1 MSTLVS
7 VVVPV
12 YNGMPHLRDLTASV
26 LGQTHKDLD
35 IVFSDGGSTDGSV
48 EYLAGL
54 EDPRVR
60 VMTVPPG
67 SGAAANWTAC
77 TLAAK
82 ADFIKLVCQDDLLA
96 PEAIERQLTDLEET
110 PEAVM
115 AIASRDIIDARG
127 QTLYRG
133 RGLAGLTGSRMSGD
147 AVIRACYLKG
157 TNVIGEPLTVL
168 FRAHALRAAMPWDDS
183 NPLMLDLSTYAK
195 VAPRGVVT
203 IRRQSVGAFRVST
216 SSWSTRI
223 VKLQL
228 EQTKQWQHEYASISF
243 PKVGRIDRL
252 RAYVGRHAQTGLRR
266 VAYRVLRAKGAF
278 VSVSETENSSD
289 GQPS

>member
-12 YNGMPHLRDLTASV
+12 YNGMPHLRDLTASI
-26 LGQTHKDLD
+26 LSQTHHELD
-35 IVFSDGGSTDGSV
+35 IVFSDGGSSDGSA
-48 EYLAGL
+48 EYLASL

-60 VMTVPPG
+60 VMTVEPG

-77 TLAAK
+77 TLAAQ
-82 ADFIKLVCQDDLLA
+82 ADFIKLICQDDLLSR
-96 PEAIERQLTDLEET
+96 EAIEKQLMDLERA

-133 RGLAGLTGSRMSGD
+133 RGLAGLSGSHMSGD
-147 AVIRACYLKG
+147 SVIRACYLKG

-168 FRAHALRAAMPWDDS
+168 FRAEALRACMPWEDS
-183 NPLMLDLSTYAK
+183 NPLMLDLSMYSK
-195 VAPRGVVT
+195 VAPRGKVA
-203 IRRQSVGAFRVST
+203 IRRDSVGAFRVST

-228 EQTKQWQHEYASISF
+228 VQTKQWQHEYARTAKPAMSS
-243 PKVGRIDRL
+243 VDQL
-252 RAYVGRHAQTGLRR
+252 RACAGRHIQTGLRR
-266 VAYRVLRAKGAF
+266 IAYRVLKARGAF
-278 VSVSETENSSD
+278 TSASGSESPTD
-289 GQPS
+289 GQRS